1 MAMTEQSNKPSCL
14 VIGGGGYIGSYL
26 VPLLAETGR
35 RVTILGRKSAPNYP
49 LPENA
54 QYVQGSFS
62 ELTLIQ
68 RLLDEHQ
75 EVIHLAYAT
84 VPNTSYDN
92 PLGDLL
98 ENLPPTV
105 QLFSEAAARSNRLV
119 LVSSGG
125 TVYGEAL
132 SLPITEDHPTRPIS
146 PYGVTKLTL
155 ERYAFLYAA
164 THGLKVICVRP
175 SNAYGEGQRPFMG
188 QGFIA
193 TAMASAILGRPVTV
207 FGEHGGIRD
216 YIHVADL
223 ASGIVAALERGE
235 LGQTYNLGSGVGLST
250 MEVLERM
257 TALVKLK
264 GYQLEVIKR
273 DARPFDVRKNVLD
286 SSELKNQTGW
296 TPIIEFDKGLE
307 RTLEWQVAVNI
318 QAW

>member
-1 MAMTEQSNKPSCL
+1 MVMPNHSKETSCL

-26 VPLLAETGR
+26 VPLLTLSGR
-35 RVTILGRKSAPNYP
+35 RVTILGRKAAPSY
-49 LPENA
+49 LPPNKT
-54 QYVQGSFS
+54 QYVKGSFS
-62 ELTLIQ
+62 DLPLIQ
-68 RLLDEHQ
+68 RLLDEHE

-105 QLFSEAAARSNRLV
+105 QLFSEAAVRGNRLV

-155 ERYAFLYAA
+155 ERYAFLFA
-164 THGLKVICVRP
+164 TMHGLKVICVRP

-193 TAMASAILGRPVTV
+193 TVIASAILGRAVTV
-207 FGEHGGIRD
+207 FGEHGAIRD
-216 YIHVADL
+216 YIHVSDL
-223 ASGIVAALERGE
+223 ACGIVAAMEGGE
-235 LGQTYNLGSGVGLST
+235 IGQTYNIGSGVGLST
-250 MEVLERM
+250 MDVLDLI
-257 TALVKLK
+257 TPLVKLK
-264 GYQLEVIKR
+264 GYQLEIVKT
-273 DARPFDVRKNVLD
+273 DARPFDVRVNILD
-286 SSELKNQTGW
+286 SFALRKQTGW
-296 TPIIEFDKGLE
+296 IPKIEINEGLE
-307 RTLEWQVAVNI
+307 RTLNSQLVVSI
-318 QAW
+318 